1 MSKRE
6 PNKTKRER
14 KKVDLADRY
23 QKIGISAVAAALR
36 CQKEK
41 KPDDLSAWRQQKENN
56 SKRST
61 GGPTNIRLS
70 MLTKYVGSLDEKRA
84 YYRLLRHLLSE
95 KLQAS
100 YKEDP
105 ARPLPPRM
113 VDLLKTLEQRKPS
126 ETH

>member
-41 KPDDLSAWRQQKENN
+41 KPTTCLHGD
-56 SKRST
+56 SKRKTAAS
-61 GGPTNIRLS
+61 GAPVDLRNIRLS
-70 MLTKYVGSLDEKRA
+70 SSCGQKTFDHWTRSELTTACSGTYSVRSFGPLTRKIRRDL
-84 YYRLLRHLLSE
+84 YRPGWWT
-95 KLQAS
+95 
-100 YKEDP
+100 Y
-105 ARPLPPRM
+105 
-113 VDLLKTLEQRKPS
+113 
-126 ETH
+126 

>member
-6 PNKTKRER
+6 PNKTKRQR

-23 QKIGISAVAAALR
+23 QEIGIGAVAAALR
-36 CQKEK
+36 WQ
-41 KPDDLSAWRQQKENN
+41 
-56 SKRST
+56 
-61 GGPTNIRLS
+61 
-70 MLTKYVGSLDEKRA
+70 TKDFLLLDEKRA
-84 YYRLLRHLLSE
+84 YYRFLRHLLSE

-100 YKEDP
+100 YMEDQ

-113 VDLLKTLEQRKPS
+113 VDLLKTLEHCKPP